1 MDEEERLGLG
11 RRNQGHDPC
20 HSAVLPKI
28 SLLQTPP
35 EIHAVQ
41 GRVDSRVDFL
51 VEEAKVNRLE

>member
-1 MDEEERLGLG
+1 VDGGGWWNDDGWMDEEERLGLG

-35 EIHAVQ
+35 GFTLYRA
-41 GRVDSRVDFL
+41 G
-51 VEEAKVNRLE
+51 